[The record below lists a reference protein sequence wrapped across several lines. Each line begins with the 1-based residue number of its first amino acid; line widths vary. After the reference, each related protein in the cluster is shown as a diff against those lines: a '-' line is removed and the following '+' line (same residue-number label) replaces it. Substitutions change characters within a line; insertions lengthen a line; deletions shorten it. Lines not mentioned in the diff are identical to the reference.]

1 MRYLFIL
8 IFLFVSLDN
17 LSQDRSQW
25 SRGAAGQNFQMPNM
39 IVKGKLV
46 DSESNDGLSYATIS
60 IVTLDSILISGG
72 ITDDN
77 GKFKIEINPR
87 KMMEKIREER
97 KANSRG
103 TGMGLIAEITYVG
116 YKIKKVSIP
125 FTREN
130 REVDLKNIILESDAT
145 ALSEVTVRAEKS
157 SLELKLDKR
166 VFNVGKDLSNKGG
179 TAEEILENIPSID
192 LDIEGNISLRGS
204 QSVRIL
210 IDGKPASMMGFDG
223 PNAFKQLQGNE
234 IDKVEIITS
243 KPNPILLNQ
252 LSNIFIMSK
261 AWSEKNFAMSPQ
273 NWDAGQETF
282 SATNALGTGPF
293 KITLREPNT
302 KTVFKRNKHWW
313 GEMKDKSVTQI
324 ELMPIKNAATR
335 VAALLSGEIDL
346 VTDAPVQDLKRIG
359 SSSGHKVESTAQ
371 MRTIFL
377 GMDQAADKL
386 RTGNT
391 GDNPF
396 KKKEVRQA
404 LYQAIDIEAIK
415 KKVMRGLSEPAGII
429 TFPGVNGYTAD
440 LDKRLPYDVNA
451 AKKLLA
457 DAGYPNGFD
466 VELRCPNDRYVNDE
480 AICTAVVGMLGK
492 IGVNVNLFAQTK
504 SKHFKEL
511 KDDQGDFY
519 MLGWGVPTL
528 DSHYVFH
535 YLYETGASW
544 NKVNFSNADVDA
556 AIRVMEG
563 EVDLDKR
570 NAAIAK
576 AWKIVKD
583 DISYLPLHH
592 QVISWAS
599 KSNVNVPIRPNN
611 EPLFRTASFN

>member
-1 MRYLFIL
+1 MKF
-8 IFLFVSLDN
+8 
-17 LSQDRSQW
+17 
-25 SRGAAGQNFQMPNM
+25 QNFIKILLAFLIVFAPSNGIAKTIKWSMQGDSLTLDPHAQNEGPTTQVSRQIYEALVTRGLDMSIGPQLATKWKAVDPNTWYFFLRED
-39 IVKGKLV
+39 VKFSNGQPMT
-46 DSESNDGLSYATIS
+46 SEDVVFSILRAKQRTSDFKEYISTIS
-60 IVTLDSILISGG
+60 GV
-72 ITDDN
+72 
-77 GKFKIEINPR
+77 
-87 KMMEKIREER
+87 
-97 KANSRG
+97 KA
-103 TGMGLIAEITYVG
+103 
-116 YKIKKVSIP
+116 
-125 FTREN
+125 
-130 REVDLKNIILESDAT
+130 
-145 ALSEVTVRAEKS
+145 
-157 SLELKLDKR
+157 
-166 VFNVGKDLSNKGG
+166 
-179 TAEEILENIPSID
+179 
-192 LDIEGNISLRGS
+192 
-204 QSVRIL
+204 
-210 IDGKPASMMGFDG
+210 
-223 PNAFKQLQGNE
+223 
-234 IDKVEIITS
+234 IDKYTVQIKTS

-261 AWSEKNFAMSPQ
+261 EWSAKNFALSPQ

-282 SATNALGTGPF
+282 SATNAMGTGPF

-302 KTVFKRNKHWW
+302 KTVFKKNGKWW
-313 GEMKDKSVTQI
+313 GDVEHNITEIQ
-324 ELMPIKNAATR
+324 LLPIKNAATR

-346 VTDAPVQDLKRIG
+346 VTDAPVQDLGRIE
-359 SSSGHKVESTAQ
+359 SSAGHKVASTPQ

-386 RTGNT
+386 RSGNT

-429 TFPGVNGYTAD
+429 TFPGVTGYTKA
-440 LDKRLPYDVNA
+440 LDKRLPYDVDA

-457 DAGYPNGFD
+457 DAGYPSGFD

-492 IGVNVNLFAQTK
+492 IGVNVNLFSQTK

-511 KDDQGDFY
+511 KDNQGDFY

-535 YLYETGASW
+535 YLYETDASW

-583 DISYLPLHH
+583 DIAYLPLHH

-599 KSNVNVPIRPNN
+599 KSNVDVPIRPNN
-611 EPLFRTASFN
+611 EPLFRFSKVN

>member
-1 MRYLFIL
+1 MKPNNLLRIL
-8 IFLFVSLDN
+8 LALMFVFVST
-17 LSQDRSQW
+17 Q
-25 SRGAAGQNFQMPNM
+25 
-39 IVKGKLV
+39 
-46 DSESNDGLSYATIS
+46 SYAKTLKWSMQGDSLTLDPHAQNEGPTTQVSRQIYEALVTRGLDMSIGPQLATKWKAVDPNTWYFFLRDDVKFSNGQKMTSEDVVFSILRAKQPTSDFKEYISTIS
-60 IVTLDSILISGG
+60 GVKAI
-72 ITDDN
+72 DDY
-77 GKFKIEINPR
+77 
-87 KMMEKIREER
+87 
-97 KANSRG
+97 
-103 TGMGLIAEITYVG
+103 TVQ
-116 YKIKKVSIP
+116 IK
-125 FTREN
+125 
-130 REVDLKNIILESDAT
+130 
-145 ALSEVTVRAEKS
+145 
-157 SLELKLDKR
+157 
-166 VFNVGKDLSNKGG
+166 
-179 TAEEILENIPSID
+179 
-192 LDIEGNISLRGS
+192 
-204 QSVRIL
+204 
-210 IDGKPASMMGFDG
+210 
-223 PNAFKQLQGNE
+223 
-234 IDKVEIITS
+234 TS

-261 AWSEKNFAMSPQ
+261 QWSTDNFVVAPQ

-282 SATNALGTGPF
+282 SATNAMGTGPF

-302 KTVFKRNKHWW
+302 KTVFKKNSKWW
-313 GEMKDKSVTQI
+313 GNVEHNITEIQ
-324 ELMPIKNAATR
+324 LLPIKNAATR

-346 VTDAPVQDLKRIG
+346 VTDAPVQDLTRI
-359 SSSGHKVESTAQ
+359 SSSGGHKVESTPQ

-377 GMDQAADKL
+377 GMDQAADQL

-429 TFPGVNGYTAD
+429 TFPGVTGYTKA

-457 DAGYPNGFD
+457 DAGYPDGFD

-492 IGVNVNLFAQTK
+492 IGVNVSLFAQTK

-535 YLYETGASW
+535 YLYETDASW
-544 NKVNFSNADVDA
+544 NKVNFSDADVDA

-576 AWKIVKD
+576 AWKIVRD
-583 DISYLPLHH
+583 NIAYLPLHH

-599 KSNVNVPIRPNN
+599 KTNVNVPIRPNN
-611 EPLFRTASFN
+611 EPLFRFSSVN

>member
-1 MRYLFIL
+1 MKFKNFIK
-8 IFLFVSLDN
+8 IFFAILFVFVSTH
-17 LSQDRSQW
+17 
-25 SRGAAGQNFQMPNM
+25 
-39 IVKGKLV
+39 
-46 DSESNDGLSYATIS
+46 SYAKTIKWSMQGDSLTLDPHAQNEGPTTQVSRQVYEALVTRGLDMSIEPQLATDWKTTDPNTWVFNLRKGVKFSDGTDMTAKDVVFSILRAKQPTSDFKEYISTIS
-60 IVTLDSILISGG
+60 DV
-72 ITDDN
+72 
-77 GKFKIEINPR
+77 K
-87 KMMEKIREER
+87 
-97 KANSRG
+97 
-103 TGMGLIAEITYVG
+103 
-116 YKIKKVSIP
+116 
-125 FTREN
+125 
-130 REVDLKNIILESDAT
+130 
-145 ALSEVTVRAEKS
+145 
-157 SLELKLDKR
+157 
-166 VFNVGKDLSNKGG
+166 
-179 TAEEILENIPSID
+179 
-192 LDIEGNISLRGS
+192 
-204 QSVRIL
+204 
-210 IDGKPASMMGFDG
+210 
-223 PNAFKQLQGNE
+223 E
-234 IDKVEIITS
+234 IDNYTVQVTTS

-261 AWSEKNFAMSPQ
+261 KWSIDFGATVSQ
-273 NWDAGQETF
+273 NWDGGEETF
-282 SATNALGTGPF
+282 SATNAMGTGPF

-302 KTVFKRNKHWW
+302 KTVFERNSNWW
-313 GEMKDKSVTQI
+313 GSMKDNSVSEIQ
-324 ELMPIKNAATR
+324 LLPIKNSATR
-335 VAALLSGEIDL
+335 VAALLSGEVDL
-346 VTDAPVQDLKRIG
+346 VTDAPVQDLARIG
-359 SSSGHKVESTAQ
+359 NSADHNVVSTAQ

-386 RTGNT
+386 RSGNT

-429 TFPGVNGYTAD
+429 TFPGVNGYTKD
-440 LDKRLPYDVNA
+440 LDKRLPYDVDA

-457 DAGYPNGFD
+457 DAGYPKGFD

-511 KDDQGDFY
+511 KEDKGDFY

-535 YLYETGASW
+535 YLYESGASW
-544 NKVNFSNADVDA
+544 NKVNFSNSEVDA

-570 NAAIAK
+570 NAAIAN

-592 QVISWAS
+592 QVISWAT
-599 KSNVNVPIRPNN
+599 KNNVDVPIRPNN
-611 EPLFRTASFN
+611 EPLFRFASFK

>member
-1 MRYLFIL
+1 MKFKNFIK
-8 IFLFVSLDN
+8 IFFAILFVFVSTH
-17 LSQDRSQW
+17 
-25 SRGAAGQNFQMPNM
+25 
-39 IVKGKLV
+39 
-46 DSESNDGLSYATIS
+46 SYAKTIKWSMQGDSLTLDPHAQNEGPTTQVSRQVYEALVTRGLDMSIEPQLATDWKTTDPNTWVFNLRKDVKFSDGTDMTAKDVVFSILRAKQPTSDFKEYISTIS
-60 IVTLDSILISGG
+60 DV
-72 ITDDN
+72 
-77 GKFKIEINPR
+77 K
-87 KMMEKIREER
+87 
-97 KANSRG
+97 
-103 TGMGLIAEITYVG
+103 
-116 YKIKKVSIP
+116 
-125 FTREN
+125 
-130 REVDLKNIILESDAT
+130 
-145 ALSEVTVRAEKS
+145 
-157 SLELKLDKR
+157 
-166 VFNVGKDLSNKGG
+166 
-179 TAEEILENIPSID
+179 
-192 LDIEGNISLRGS
+192 
-204 QSVRIL
+204 
-210 IDGKPASMMGFDG
+210 
-223 PNAFKQLQGNE
+223 E
-234 IDKVEIITS
+234 IDNYTVQVSTS

-261 AWSEKNFAMSPQ
+261 KWSIDFGATVSQ
-273 NWDAGQETF
+273 NWDGGEETF
-282 SATNALGTGPF
+282 SATNAMGTGPF

-302 KTVFKRNKHWW
+302 KTVFERNSNWW
-313 GEMKDKSVTQI
+313 GSMKDNSVSEI
-324 ELMPIKNAATR
+324 HLLPIKNSATR
-335 VAALLSGEIDL
+335 VAALLSGEVDL
-346 VTDAPVQDLKRIG
+346 VTDAPVQDLARIG
-359 SSSGHKVESTAQ
+359 NSADHEVVSTAQ

-386 RTGNT
+386 RSGNT

-429 TFPGVNGYTAD
+429 TFPGVNGYTQD
-440 LDKRLPYDVNA
+440 LDKRLPYDVDA

-457 DAGYPNGFD
+457 DAGYPKGFD

-511 KDDQGDFY
+511 KEDKGDFY

-535 YLYETGASW
+535 YLYESGASW
-544 NKVNFSNADVDA
+544 NKVNFSNSEVDA

-570 NAAIAK
+570 NAAIAN

-592 QVISWAS
+592 QVISWAT
-599 KSNVNVPIRPNN
+599 KNNVDVPIRPNN
-611 EPLFRTASFN
+611 EPLFRFASFK

>member
-1 MRYLFIL
+1 MKPKNLLRIL
-8 IFLFVSLDN
+8 LAFLFVFASTQSFAKTIKWSMQGDSLTLDPHAQN
-17 LSQDRSQW
+17 EGPTTMV
-25 SRGAAGQNFQMPNM
+25 SRQVYEALVTRGLDMSIGPQLAHKWKAVDPTTWYFFLREDVKFSNGQAMTSEDVVFSLLRAKQRTSDFKEY
-39 IVKGKLV
+39 ISTITEVKAIDDYTVK
-46 DSESNDGLSYATIS
+46 
-60 IVTLDSILISGG
+60 IVT
-72 ITDDN
+72 
-77 GKFKIEINPR
+77 
-87 KMMEKIREER
+87 RE
-97 KANSRG
+97 
-103 TGMGLIAEITYVG
+103 
-116 YKIKKVSIP
+116 
-125 FTREN
+125 
-130 REVDLKNIILESDAT
+130 
-145 ALSEVTVRAEKS
+145 
-157 SLELKLDKR
+157 
-166 VFNVGKDLSNKGG
+166 
-179 TAEEILENIPSID
+179 
-192 LDIEGNISLRGS
+192 
-204 QSVRIL
+204 
-210 IDGKPASMMGFDG
+210 
-223 PNAFKQLQGNE
+223 
-234 IDKVEIITS
+234 
-243 KPNPILLNQ
+243 PNPILLNQ
-252 LSNIFIMSK
+252 LSNIFVMSK
-261 AWSEKNFAMSPQ
+261 KWATENFVIAPQ

-282 SATNALGTGPF
+282 SATNAMGTGPF

-302 KTVFKRNKHWW
+302 KTVFKKNSKWW
-313 GEMKDKSVTQI
+313 GDVEHNITEI
-324 ELMPIKNAATR
+324 HLLPIKNAATR
-335 VAALLSGEIDL
+335 VAALLSGEIDV
-346 VTDAPVQDLKRIG
+346 VTDAPVQDLARIKA
-359 SSSGHKVESTAQ
+359 SAGHKVESTPQ

-429 TFPGVNGYTAD
+429 TFPGVTGYTKE
-440 LDKRLPYDVNA
+440 LDKRLPYDVDA

>member
-1 MRYLFIL
+1 MKFIKILLAFL
-8 IFLFVSLDN
+8 IFFVPNTGVAKTIKWSMQGDSLTLDPHAQN
-17 LSQDRSQW
+17 EGPTTQV
-25 SRGAAGQNFQMPNM
+25 SRQIYEALVTRGLDMSIGPQLATKWKAVDPNTWYFFLREDVKFSNGQPMT
-39 IVKGKLV
+39 
-46 DSESNDGLSYATIS
+46 SEDVVFSILRAKQRTSDFKEYISTIS
-60 IVTLDSILISGG
+60 GV
-72 ITDDN
+72 
-77 GKFKIEINPR
+77 
-87 KMMEKIREER
+87 
-97 KANSRG
+97 KA
-103 TGMGLIAEITYVG
+103 
-116 YKIKKVSIP
+116 
-125 FTREN
+125 
-130 REVDLKNIILESDAT
+130 
-145 ALSEVTVRAEKS
+145 
-157 SLELKLDKR
+157 
-166 VFNVGKDLSNKGG
+166 
-179 TAEEILENIPSID
+179 
-192 LDIEGNISLRGS
+192 
-204 QSVRIL
+204 
-210 IDGKPASMMGFDG
+210 
-223 PNAFKQLQGNE
+223 
-234 IDKVEIITS
+234 IDKYTVQIKTS

-261 AWSEKNFAMSPQ
+261 EWSAKNFALSPQ

-282 SATNALGTGPF
+282 SATNAMGTGPF

-302 KTVFKRNKHWW
+302 KTVFKKNGKWW
-313 GEMKDKSVTQI
+313 GNVEHNITEIQ
-324 ELMPIKNAATR
+324 LLPIKNAATR

-346 VTDAPVQDLKRIG
+346 VTDAPVQDLGRIE
-359 SSSGHKVESTAQ
+359 SSAGHKVAITPQ

-386 RTGNT
+386 RSGNT

-429 TFPGVNGYTAD
+429 TFPGVTGYTNA
-440 LDKRLPYDVNA
+440 LDKRLPYDVDA

-457 DAGYPNGFD
+457 DAGYPSGFD

-492 IGVNVNLFAQTK
+492 IGVNVNLFSQTK

-511 KDDQGDFY
+511 KDNQGDFY

-535 YLYETGASW
+535 YLYETDASW

-570 NAAIAK
+570 NAAIAN

-583 DISYLPLHH
+583 DIAYLPLHH

-599 KSNVNVPIRPNN
+599 KSNVDVPIRPNN
-611 EPLFRTASFN
+611 EPLFRFSNVR

>member
-1 MRYLFIL
+1 MKFKNFIK
-8 IFLFVSLDN
+8 IFFAILFVFVSTHSFAKTIKWSMQGDSLTLDPHAQNEGPTTQVSRQIYEALVTRGLDMSIEPQLATDWKTTDPNTWVFN
-17 LSQDRSQW
+17 LRKD
-25 SRGAAGQNFQMPNM
+25 
-39 IVKGKLV
+39 VKF
-46 DSESNDGLSYATIS
+46 SDGTDMTAKDVVFSILRAKQPTSDFKEYISTIS
-60 IVTLDSILISGG
+60 DV
-72 ITDDN
+72 
-77 GKFKIEINPR
+77 K
-87 KMMEKIREER
+87 
-97 KANSRG
+97 
-103 TGMGLIAEITYVG
+103 
-116 YKIKKVSIP
+116 
-125 FTREN
+125 
-130 REVDLKNIILESDAT
+130 
-145 ALSEVTVRAEKS
+145 
-157 SLELKLDKR
+157 
-166 VFNVGKDLSNKGG
+166 
-179 TAEEILENIPSID
+179 
-192 LDIEGNISLRGS
+192 
-204 QSVRIL
+204 
-210 IDGKPASMMGFDG
+210 
-223 PNAFKQLQGNE
+223 E
-234 IDKVEIITS
+234 IDNYTVQVSTS

-261 AWSEKNFAMSPQ
+261 KWSIDFGATVSQ
-273 NWDAGQETF
+273 NWDGGEETF
-282 SATNALGTGPF
+282 SATNAMGTGPF

-302 KTVFKRNKHWW
+302 KTVFERNSNWW
-313 GEMKDKSVTQI
+313 GSMKDNSVSEI
-324 ELMPIKNAATR
+324 HLLPIKNSATR
-335 VAALLSGEIDL
+335 VAALLSGEVDL
-346 VTDAPVQDLKRIG
+346 VTDAPVQDLARIG
-359 SSSGHKVESTAQ
+359 NSADHEVVSTAQ

-386 RTGNT
+386 RSGNT

-429 TFPGVNGYTAD
+429 TFPGVNGYTEE
-440 LDKRLPYDVNA
+440 LDKRLPYDVDA

-457 DAGYPNGFD
+457 DAGYPKGFD

-511 KDDQGDFY
+511 KEDKGDFY

-535 YLYETGASW
+535 YLYESGASW
-544 NKVNFSNADVDA
+544 NKVNFSNSEVDA

-570 NAAIAK
+570 NAAIAN

-592 QVISWAS
+592 QVISWAT
-599 KSNVNVPIRPNN
+599 KNNVDVPIRPNN
-611 EPLFRTASFN
+611 EPLFRFASFK

>member
-1 MRYLFIL
+1 MKTFKFFKIL
-8 IFLFVSLDN
+8 LTFLFVFVSTQSFAKTIKWSMQGDSL
-17 LSQDRSQW
+17 
-25 SRGAAGQNFQMPNM
+25 
-39 IVKGKLV
+39 
-46 DSESNDGLSYATIS
+46 
-60 IVTLDSILISGG
+60 TLDPHAQNEGPTTQVSRQVYEALVTRGLDMTIEPQLATKWSTTDPNTWIFKLREDVKFSDGSKMTSRDVVFSILRAKQRTSDFKEYISTVSGVEA
-72 ITDDN
+72 IDDY
-77 GKFKIEINPR
+77 
-87 KMMEKIREER
+87 
-97 KANSRG
+97 
-103 TGMGLIAEITYVG
+103 TV
-116 YKIKKVSIP
+116 KV
-125 FTREN
+125 T
-130 REVDLKNIILESDAT
+130 
-145 ALSEVTVRAEKS
+145 
-157 SLELKLDKR
+157 
-166 VFNVGKDLSNKGG
+166 
-179 TAEEILENIPSID
+179 
-192 LDIEGNISLRGS
+192 
-204 QSVRIL
+204 
-210 IDGKPASMMGFDG
+210 
-223 PNAFKQLQGNE
+223 
-234 IDKVEIITS
+234 TS

-252 LSNIFIMSK
+252 LSNIFVMS
-261 AWSEKNFAMSPQ
+261 NAM
-273 NWDAGQETF
+273 
-282 SATNALGTGPF
+282 GTGPF

-313 GEMKDKSVTQI
+313 GDMKDNKVTEI
-324 ELMPIKNAATR
+324 HLLPIKNAATR
-335 VAALLSGEIDL
+335 VAALLSGEVDL
-346 VTDAPVQDLKRIG
+346 VTDAPVQDLARIG
-359 SSSGHKVESTAQ
+359 SSSAHKVNSTAQ

-429 TFPGVNGYTAD
+429 TFPGVNGYTKE
-440 LDKRLPYDVNA
+440 LDARLPYDVDA

-492 IGVNVNLFAQTK
+492 IGVNVSLFAQTK

-511 KDDQGDFY
+511 KDNQGDFY

-535 YLYETGASW
+535 YLYESGASW
-544 NKVNFSNADVDA
+544 NKVNFSNSEVDA

-570 NAAIAK
+570 NEAIAK

-599 KSNVNVPIRPNN
+599 KSNVDVPIRPNN
-611 EPLFRTASFN
+611 EPLFRFASFN

>member
-1 MRYLFIL
+1 MKFRNFIKILLAFL
-8 IFLFVSLDN
+8 IVFAPSNGIAKTLKWSMQGDSLTLDPHAQNEGPTTQVSRQIYEALVTRGLDMSIGPQLATKWKAVDPNTWYFFLREDVKFSN
-17 LSQDRSQW
+17 
-25 SRGAAGQNFQMPNM
+25 GQPMT
-39 IVKGKLV
+39 
-46 DSESNDGLSYATIS
+46 SEDVVFSILRAKQRTSDFKEYISTIS
-60 IVTLDSILISGG
+60 GV
-72 ITDDN
+72 
-77 GKFKIEINPR
+77 
-87 KMMEKIREER
+87 
-97 KANSRG
+97 KA
-103 TGMGLIAEITYVG
+103 
-116 YKIKKVSIP
+116 
-125 FTREN
+125 
-130 REVDLKNIILESDAT
+130 
-145 ALSEVTVRAEKS
+145 
-157 SLELKLDKR
+157 
-166 VFNVGKDLSNKGG
+166 
-179 TAEEILENIPSID
+179 
-192 LDIEGNISLRGS
+192 
-204 QSVRIL
+204 
-210 IDGKPASMMGFDG
+210 
-223 PNAFKQLQGNE
+223 
-234 IDKVEIITS
+234 IDKYTVQIKTS

-261 AWSEKNFAMSPQ
+261 EWSAKNFALSPQ

-282 SATNALGTGPF
+282 SATNAMGTGPF

-302 KTVFKRNKHWW
+302 KTVFKKNGKWW
-313 GEMKDKSVTQI
+313 GNVEHNITEIQ
-324 ELMPIKNAATR
+324 LLPIKNAATR

-346 VTDAPVQDLKRIG
+346 VTDAPVQDLGRIE
-359 SSSGHKVESTAQ
+359 SSAGHKVASTPQ

-377 GMDQAADKL
+377 GMDQTADKL
-386 RTGNT
+386 RSGNT

-429 TFPGVNGYTAD
+429 TFPGVTGYTKA
-440 LDKRLPYDVNA
+440 LDKRLPYDVDA

-492 IGVNVNLFAQTK
+492 IGVNVNLFSQTK

-511 KDDQGDFY
+511 KDNQGDFY

-535 YLYETGASW
+535 YLYETDASW

-583 DISYLPLHH
+583 DIAYLPLHH

-611 EPLFRTASFN
+611 EPLFRFSSVN

>member
-1 MRYLFIL
+1 MKFKNFIK
-8 IFLFVSLDN
+8 IFFAILFVFVSTHSFAKTIKWSMQGDSLTLDPHAQNEGPTTQVSRQIYEALVTRGLDMSIEPQLATDWKTTDPNTWVFN
-17 LSQDRSQW
+17 LRK
-25 SRGAAGQNFQMPNM
+25 G
-39 IVKGKLV
+39 VKF
-46 DSESNDGLSYATIS
+46 SDGTDMTAKDVVFSILRAKQPTSDFKEYISTIS
-60 IVTLDSILISGG
+60 DV
-72 ITDDN
+72 
-77 GKFKIEINPR
+77 K
-87 KMMEKIREER
+87 
-97 KANSRG
+97 
-103 TGMGLIAEITYVG
+103 
-116 YKIKKVSIP
+116 
-125 FTREN
+125 
-130 REVDLKNIILESDAT
+130 
-145 ALSEVTVRAEKS
+145 
-157 SLELKLDKR
+157 
-166 VFNVGKDLSNKGG
+166 
-179 TAEEILENIPSID
+179 
-192 LDIEGNISLRGS
+192 
-204 QSVRIL
+204 
-210 IDGKPASMMGFDG
+210 
-223 PNAFKQLQGNE
+223 E
-234 IDKVEIITS
+234 IDNYTVQVSTS

-261 AWSEKNFAMSPQ
+261 KWSIDFGATVSQ
-273 NWDAGQETF
+273 NWDGGEETF
-282 SATNALGTGPF
+282 SATNAMGTGPF

-302 KTVFKRNKHWW
+302 KTVFERNSNWW
-313 GEMKDKSVTQI
+313 GSMKDNSVSEI
-324 ELMPIKNAATR
+324 HLLPIKNSATR
-335 VAALLSGEIDL
+335 VAALLSGEVDL
-346 VTDAPVQDLKRIG
+346 VTDAPVQDLARIG
-359 SSSGHKVESTAQ
+359 NSADHEVVSTAQ

-386 RTGNT
+386 RSGNT

-429 TFPGVNGYTAD
+429 TFPGVNGYTQD
-440 LDKRLPYDVNA
+440 LDKRLPYDVDA

-457 DAGYPNGFD
+457 DAGYPKGFD

-511 KDDQGDFY
+511 KEDKGDFY

-535 YLYETGASW
+535 YLYESGASW
-544 NKVNFSNADVDA
+544 NKVNFSNSEVDA

-570 NAAIAK
+570 NAAIAN
-576 AWKIVKD
+576 AWKIVKN

-599 KSNVNVPIRPNN
+599 KSGVNVPIRPNN

>member
-1 MRYLFIL
+1 MKF
-8 IFLFVSLDN
+8 
-17 LSQDRSQW
+17 
-25 SRGAAGQNFQMPNM
+25 QNFIKILLAFLIVFAPSNGIAKTLKWSMQGDSLTLDPHAQNEGPTTQVSRQIYEALVTRGLDMSIGPQLATKWKAVDPNTWYFFLRED
-39 IVKGKLV
+39 VKFSNGQPMT
-46 DSESNDGLSYATIS
+46 SEDVVFSILRAKQRTSDFKEYISTIS
-60 IVTLDSILISGG
+60 GV
-72 ITDDN
+72 
-77 GKFKIEINPR
+77 
-87 KMMEKIREER
+87 
-97 KANSRG
+97 KA
-103 TGMGLIAEITYVG
+103 
-116 YKIKKVSIP
+116 
-125 FTREN
+125 
-130 REVDLKNIILESDAT
+130 
-145 ALSEVTVRAEKS
+145 
-157 SLELKLDKR
+157 
-166 VFNVGKDLSNKGG
+166 
-179 TAEEILENIPSID
+179 
-192 LDIEGNISLRGS
+192 
-204 QSVRIL
+204 
-210 IDGKPASMMGFDG
+210 
-223 PNAFKQLQGNE
+223 
-234 IDKVEIITS
+234 IDKYTVQIKTS

-261 AWSEKNFAMSPQ
+261 EWSAKNFALSPQ

-282 SATNALGTGPF
+282 SATNAMGTGPF

-302 KTVFKRNKHWW
+302 KTVFKKNGKWW
-313 GEMKDKSVTQI
+313 GNVEHNITEIQ
-324 ELMPIKNAATR
+324 LLPIKNAATR

-346 VTDAPVQDLKRIG
+346 VTDAPVQDLGRIE
-359 SSSGHKVESTAQ
+359 SSAGHKVASTPQ

-377 GMDQAADKL
+377 GMDQAVDKL
-386 RTGNT
+386 RSGNT

-429 TFPGVNGYTAD
+429 TFPGVTGYTKA
-440 LDKRLPYDVNA
+440 LDKRLPYDVDA

-492 IGVNVNLFAQTK
+492 IGVNVNLFSQTK

-511 KDDQGDFY
+511 KDNQGDFY

-535 YLYETGASW
+535 YLYETDASW

-570 NAAIAK
+570 NAAIAN

-583 DISYLPLHH
+583 DIAYLPLHH

-599 KSNVNVPIRPNN
+599 KSNVDVPIRPNN
-611 EPLFRTASFN
+611 EPLFRFSKVN

>member
-1 MRYLFIL
+1 MKFKNFIK
-8 IFLFVSLDN
+8 IFFAILFVFVSTHSFAKTIKWSMQGDSLTLDPHAQNEGPTTQVSRQVYEALVTRGLDMSIEPQLATDWKTTDPNTWVFN
-17 LSQDRSQW
+17 LRKD
-25 SRGAAGQNFQMPNM
+25 
-39 IVKGKLV
+39 VKF
-46 DSESNDGLSYATIS
+46 SDGTDMTAKDVVFSILRAKQPTSDFKEYISTIS
-60 IVTLDSILISGG
+60 DV
-72 ITDDN
+72 
-77 GKFKIEINPR
+77 K
-87 KMMEKIREER
+87 
-97 KANSRG
+97 
-103 TGMGLIAEITYVG
+103 
-116 YKIKKVSIP
+116 
-125 FTREN
+125 
-130 REVDLKNIILESDAT
+130 
-145 ALSEVTVRAEKS
+145 
-157 SLELKLDKR
+157 
-166 VFNVGKDLSNKGG
+166 
-179 TAEEILENIPSID
+179 
-192 LDIEGNISLRGS
+192 
-204 QSVRIL
+204 
-210 IDGKPASMMGFDG
+210 
-223 PNAFKQLQGNE
+223 E
-234 IDKVEIITS
+234 IDNYTVQVSTS

-261 AWSEKNFAMSPQ
+261 KWSIDFGATVSQ
-273 NWDAGQETF
+273 NWDGGEETF
-282 SATNALGTGPF
+282 SATNAMGTGPF

-302 KTVFKRNKHWW
+302 KTVFERNSNWW
-313 GEMKDKSVTQI
+313 GSMKDNSVSEI
-324 ELMPIKNAATR
+324 HLLPIKNSATR
-335 VAALLSGEIDL
+335 VAALLSGEVDL
-346 VTDAPVQDLKRIG
+346 VTDAPVQDLARIG
-359 SSSGHKVESTAQ
+359 NSADHEVVSTAQ

-386 RTGNT
+386 RSGNT

-429 TFPGVNGYTAD
+429 TFPGVNGYTEE
-440 LDKRLPYDVNA
+440 LDKRLPYDVDA

-457 DAGYPNGFD
+457 DAGYPKGFD

-511 KDDQGDFY
+511 KEDKGDFY

-535 YLYETGASW
+535 YLYESGASW
-544 NKVNFSNADVDA
+544 NKVNFSNSDVDA

-570 NAAIAK
+570 NAAIAN

-592 QVISWAS
+592 QVISWAT
-599 KSNVNVPIRPNN
+599 KKNVDVPIRPNN
-611 EPLFRTASFN
+611 EPLFRFASFK

>member
-1 MRYLFIL
+1 MKFKNFIK
-8 IFLFVSLDN
+8 IFFAILFVFVSTH
-17 LSQDRSQW
+17 
-25 SRGAAGQNFQMPNM
+25 
-39 IVKGKLV
+39 
-46 DSESNDGLSYATIS
+46 SYAKTIKWSMQGDSLTLDPHAQNEGPTTQVSRQVYEALVTRGLDMSIEPQLATDWKTTDPNTWVFNLRKGVKFSDGTDMTAKDVVFSILRAKQPTSDFKEYISTIS
-60 IVTLDSILISGG
+60 DV
-72 ITDDN
+72 
-77 GKFKIEINPR
+77 K
-87 KMMEKIREER
+87 
-97 KANSRG
+97 
-103 TGMGLIAEITYVG
+103 
-116 YKIKKVSIP
+116 
-125 FTREN
+125 
-130 REVDLKNIILESDAT
+130 
-145 ALSEVTVRAEKS
+145 
-157 SLELKLDKR
+157 
-166 VFNVGKDLSNKGG
+166 
-179 TAEEILENIPSID
+179 
-192 LDIEGNISLRGS
+192 
-204 QSVRIL
+204 
-210 IDGKPASMMGFDG
+210 
-223 PNAFKQLQGNE
+223 E
-234 IDKVEIITS
+234 IDNYTVQVSTS

-261 AWSEKNFAMSPQ
+261 KWSIDFGATVSQ
-273 NWDAGQETF
+273 NWDGGEETF
-282 SATNALGTGPF
+282 SATNAMGTGPF

-302 KTVFKRNKHWW
+302 KTVFERNSNWW
-313 GEMKDKSVTQI
+313 GSMKDNSVSEI
-324 ELMPIKNAATR
+324 HLLPIKNSATR
-335 VAALLSGEIDL
+335 VAALLSGEVDL
-346 VTDAPVQDLKRIG
+346 VTDAPVQDLARIG
-359 SSSGHKVESTAQ
+359 NSADHDVVSTAQ

-386 RTGNT
+386 RSGNT

-535 YLYETGASW
+535 YLYESGASW

>member
-1 MRYLFIL
+1 MKFKNFVK
-8 IFLFVSLDN
+8 IFFAILFVFVSTH
-17 LSQDRSQW
+17 
-25 SRGAAGQNFQMPNM
+25 
-39 IVKGKLV
+39 
-46 DSESNDGLSYATIS
+46 SYAKTIKWSMQGDSLTLDPHAQNEGPTTQVSRQVYEALVTRGLDMSIEPQLATDWKTTDPNTWVFNLRKDVKFSDGTDMTAKDVVFSILRAKQPTSDFKEYISTIS
-60 IVTLDSILISGG
+60 DV
-72 ITDDN
+72 
-77 GKFKIEINPR
+77 K
-87 KMMEKIREER
+87 
-97 KANSRG
+97 
-103 TGMGLIAEITYVG
+103 
-116 YKIKKVSIP
+116 
-125 FTREN
+125 
-130 REVDLKNIILESDAT
+130 
-145 ALSEVTVRAEKS
+145 
-157 SLELKLDKR
+157 
-166 VFNVGKDLSNKGG
+166 
-179 TAEEILENIPSID
+179 
-192 LDIEGNISLRGS
+192 
-204 QSVRIL
+204 
-210 IDGKPASMMGFDG
+210 
-223 PNAFKQLQGNE
+223 E
-234 IDKVEIITS
+234 IDNYTVQVSTS

-261 AWSEKNFAMSPQ
+261 KWSIDFGATVSQ
-273 NWDAGQETF
+273 NWDGGEETF
-282 SATNALGTGPF
+282 SATNAMGTGPF

-302 KTVFKRNKHWW
+302 KTVFERNSNWW
-313 GEMKDKSVTQI
+313 GSMKDNSVSEI
-324 ELMPIKNAATR
+324 HLLPIKNSATR
-335 VAALLSGEIDL
+335 VAALLSGEVDL
-346 VTDAPVQDLKRIG
+346 VTDAPVQDLARIG
-359 SSSGHKVESTAQ
+359 NSADHDVVSTAQ

-386 RTGNT
+386 RSGNT

-429 TFPGVNGYTAD
+429 TFPGVNGYTKD
-440 LDKRLPYDVNA
+440 LDKRLPYDVDA

-457 DAGYPNGFD
+457 DAGYPKGFD

-511 KDDQGDFY
+511 KEDKGDFY

-535 YLYETGASW
+535 YLYESGASW
-544 NKVNFSNADVDA
+544 NKVNFSNSEVDA

-570 NAAIAK
+570 NAAIAN

-592 QVISWAS
+592 QVISWATKNS
-599 KSNVNVPIRPNN
+599 VDVPIRPNN
-611 EPLFRTASFN
+611 EPLFRFASFK

>member
-1 MRYLFIL
+1 MKFKNFIKILLAFL
-8 IFLFVSLDN
+8 IIFAPSNGIAKTIKWSMQGDSLTLDPHAQNEGPTTQVSRQIYEALVTRGLDMSIGPQLATKWKAVDPNTWYFFLRDDVKFSN
-17 LSQDRSQW
+17 
-25 SRGAAGQNFQMPNM
+25 GQKMT
-39 IVKGKLV
+39 
-46 DSESNDGLSYATIS
+46 SEDVVFSILRAKQPTSDFKEYISTIS
-60 IVTLDSILISGG
+60 GVKAI
-72 ITDDN
+72 DDY
-77 GKFKIEINPR
+77 
-87 KMMEKIREER
+87 
-97 KANSRG
+97 
-103 TGMGLIAEITYVG
+103 TVQ
-116 YKIKKVSIP
+116 IK
-125 FTREN
+125 
-130 REVDLKNIILESDAT
+130 
-145 ALSEVTVRAEKS
+145 
-157 SLELKLDKR
+157 
-166 VFNVGKDLSNKGG
+166 
-179 TAEEILENIPSID
+179 
-192 LDIEGNISLRGS
+192 
-204 QSVRIL
+204 
-210 IDGKPASMMGFDG
+210 
-223 PNAFKQLQGNE
+223 
-234 IDKVEIITS
+234 TS

-261 AWSEKNFAMSPQ
+261 QWSTDNFVVAPQ
-273 NWDAGQETF
+273 NWDAGQETY
-282 SATNALGTGPF
+282 SATNAMGTGPF

-302 KTVFKRNKHWW
+302 KTVFKKNNKWW
-313 GEMKDKSVTQI
+313 GNVEHNITEIQ
-324 ELMPIKNAATR
+324 LLPIKNAATR

-346 VTDAPVQDLKRIG
+346 VTDAPVQDLNRI
-359 SSSGHKVESTAQ
+359 SSSGGHKVESTPQ

-377 GMDQAADKL
+377 GMDQAADQL
-386 RTGNT
+386 RSGNT

-429 TFPGVNGYTAD
+429 TFPGVTGYTKA
-440 LDKRLPYDVNA
+440 LDKRLPYDVGA

-457 DAGYPNGFD
+457 DAGYPDGFE

-492 IGVNVNLFAQTK
+492 IGVKVNLFAQTK

-511 KDDQGDFY
+511 KDNQGDFY

-535 YLYETGASW
+535 YLYDTGASW
-544 NKVNFSNADVDA
+544 NKVNFSNNEVDE

-583 DISYLPLHH
+583 DIAYLPLHH

-599 KSNVNVPIRPNN
+599 KSNVDVPIRPNN
-611 EPLFRTASFN
+611 EPLFRFSKVN

>member
-1 MRYLFIL
+1 MKPKNLLKIL
-8 IFLFVSLDN
+8 LAFLFVFASSQSFAKTIKWSMQGDSLTLDPHAQN
-17 LSQDRSQW
+17 EGPTTQV
-25 SRGAAGQNFQMPNM
+25 SRQIYEALVTRGLDMSIGPQLATKWKAVDPNTWYFYLREDVKFSNGQKMT
-39 IVKGKLV
+39 
-46 DSESNDGLSYATIS
+46 SEDVVFSILRAKQPTSDFKEYISTIS
-60 IVTLDSILISGG
+60 DV
-72 ITDDN
+72 
-77 GKFKIEINPR
+77 K
-87 KMMEKIREER
+87 
-97 KANSRG
+97 
-103 TGMGLIAEITYVG
+103 
-116 YKIKKVSIP
+116 
-125 FTREN
+125 
-130 REVDLKNIILESDAT
+130 
-145 ALSEVTVRAEKS
+145 
-157 SLELKLDKR
+157 
-166 VFNVGKDLSNKGG
+166 
-179 TAEEILENIPSID
+179 
-192 LDIEGNISLRGS
+192 
-204 QSVRIL
+204 
-210 IDGKPASMMGFDG
+210 
-223 PNAFKQLQGNE
+223 E
-234 IDKVEIITS
+234 IDNYTVQVTTS

-261 AWSEKNFAMSPQ
+261 KWSIDFGATVSQ
-273 NWDAGQETF
+273 NWDGGEETF
-282 SATNALGTGPF
+282 SATNAMGTGPF

-302 KTVFKRNKHWW
+302 KTVFERNSNWW
-313 GEMKDKSVTQI
+313 GSMKDNSVSEI
-324 ELMPIKNAATR
+324 HLLPIKNSATR
-335 VAALLSGEIDL
+335 VAALLSGEVDL
-346 VTDAPVQDLKRIG
+346 VTDAPVQDLARIG
-359 SSSGHKVESTAQ
+359 NSADHDVVSTAQ

-386 RTGNT
+386 RSGNT

-599 KSNVNVPIRPNN
+599 KSNINVPIRPNN

>member
-1 MRYLFIL
+1 MKFKNCIKFLVAALIIFASNNATAKMIKWSMQGDSLTLDPHAQNEGPTTQVSRQVYEALVTRGLDMSIGPQLATKWKAVDPNTWYFFLREDVQFSNGQPMTSEDVVFSIL
-8 IFLFVSLDN
+8 RAKQRTSDFKEYIS
-17 LSQDRSQW
+17 
-25 SRGAAGQNFQMPNM
+25 
-39 IVKGKLV
+39 
-46 DSESNDGLSYATIS
+46 TIS
-60 IVTLDSILISGG
+60 GV
-72 ITDDN
+72 
-77 GKFKIEINPR
+77 
-87 KMMEKIREER
+87 
-97 KANSRG
+97 KA
-103 TGMGLIAEITYVG
+103 
-116 YKIKKVSIP
+116 
-125 FTREN
+125 
-130 REVDLKNIILESDAT
+130 
-145 ALSEVTVRAEKS
+145 
-157 SLELKLDKR
+157 
-166 VFNVGKDLSNKGG
+166 
-179 TAEEILENIPSID
+179 
-192 LDIEGNISLRGS
+192 
-204 QSVRIL
+204 
-210 IDGKPASMMGFDG
+210 
-223 PNAFKQLQGNE
+223 
-234 IDKVEIITS
+234 IDKYTVQIKTS

-261 AWSEKNFAMSPQ
+261 KWSHDNFVIAPQ
-273 NWDAGQETF
+273 NWDAGQETY
-282 SATNALGTGPF
+282 SATNAMGTGPF

-302 KTVFKRNKHWW
+302 KTVFKKNSKWW
-313 GEMKDKSVTQI
+313 GNVEHNITQI
-324 ELMPIKNAATR
+324 QLLPIKNAATR
-335 VAALLSGEIDL
+335 VAALLSGEIDI
-346 VTDAPVQDLKRIG
+346 VTDAPVQDLARI
-359 SSSGHKVESTAQ
+359 SASSGHKVESTPQ

-396 KKKEVRQA
+396 KKKKVRQA

-429 TFPGVNGYTAD
+429 TFPGVTGYTKA
-440 LDKRLPYDVNA
+440 LDERLPYDVDA

-457 DAGYPNGFD
+457 DAGYPDGFD

-480 AICTAVVGMLGK
+480 AICTAVVGMFGK

-511 KDDQGDFY
+511 KDNQGDFY

-535 YLYETGASW
+535 YLYESGASW

-570 NAAIAK
+570 NAAIAN
-576 AWKIVKD
+576 AWKIVRD

-599 KSNVNVPIRPNN
+599 KTNVNVPIRPNN
-611 EPLFRTASFN
+611 EPLFRFSSVK

>member
-1 MRYLFIL
+1 MKIKNL
-8 IFLFVSLDN
+8 IGVLLSVVLVFGFSSAWAKTIKWSMQGDSL
-17 LSQDRSQW
+17 
-25 SRGAAGQNFQMPNM
+25 
-39 IVKGKLV
+39 
-46 DSESNDGLSYATIS
+46 
-60 IVTLDSILISGG
+60 TLDPHAQNEGPTTQVSRQIYEALVERAVDMKIQPALATKWKTTDPNTWIFTLREDVKFSDGSKMTSEDVVFSILRAKQRTSDFKEYISTVSGVEAVG
-72 ITDDN
+72 DYAVKIT
-77 GKFKIEINPR
+77 
-87 KMMEKIREER
+87 
-97 KANSRG
+97 
-103 TGMGLIAEITYVG
+103 
-116 YKIKKVSIP
+116 
-125 FTREN
+125 
-130 REVDLKNIILESDAT
+130 
-145 ALSEVTVRAEKS
+145 
-157 SLELKLDKR
+157 
-166 VFNVGKDLSNKGG
+166 
-179 TAEEILENIPSID
+179 
-192 LDIEGNISLRGS
+192 
-204 QSVRIL
+204 
-210 IDGKPASMMGFDG
+210 
-223 PNAFKQLQGNE
+223 
-234 IDKVEIITS
+234 TS

-293 KITLREPNT
+293 KVTLREPNT

-313 GEMKDKSVTQI
+313 GEMTDKKVTQI
-324 ELMPIKNAATR
+324 ELLPIKNAATR

-346 VTDAPVQDLKRIG
+346 VTDAPVQDLARIG
-359 SSSGHKVESTAQ
+359 SSSTHKVESTAQ

-377 GMDQAADKL
+377 GMDQAADQL

-396 KKKEVRQA
+396 KKK
-404 LYQAIDIEAIK
+404 
-415 KKVMRGLSEPAGII
+415 VMRGLSEPAGIV
-429 TFPGVNGYTAD
+429 TFPGVNGYTKD
-440 LDKRLPYDVNA
+440 LDKRLPYDVDG

-504 SKHFKEL
+504 SKHFQEL
-511 KDDQGDFY
+511 KDNQGDFY

-544 NKVNFSNADVDA
+544 NKVNFSNSEVDA

-570 NAAIAK
+570 NAAIAN
-576 AWKIVKD
+576 AWKIVRD

-592 QVISWAS
+592 QVISWAA
-599 KSNVNVPIRPNN
+599 KNDVNVPIRPNN
-611 EPLFRTASFN
+611 EPLFKAASFN

>member
-1 MRYLFIL
+1 MKFKNL
-8 IFLFVSLDN
+8 IKIFFAILFVFVSTH
-17 LSQDRSQW
+17 
-25 SRGAAGQNFQMPNM
+25 
-39 IVKGKLV
+39 
-46 DSESNDGLSYATIS
+46 SYAKTIKWSMQGDSLTLDPHAQNEGPTTQVSRQVYEALVTRGLDMSIEPQLATDWKTTDPNTWIFNLRKGVKFSDGTDMTAKDVVFSILRAKQPTSDFKEYISTIS
-60 IVTLDSILISGG
+60 DV
-72 ITDDN
+72 
-77 GKFKIEINPR
+77 K
-87 KMMEKIREER
+87 
-97 KANSRG
+97 
-103 TGMGLIAEITYVG
+103 
-116 YKIKKVSIP
+116 
-125 FTREN
+125 
-130 REVDLKNIILESDAT
+130 
-145 ALSEVTVRAEKS
+145 
-157 SLELKLDKR
+157 
-166 VFNVGKDLSNKGG
+166 
-179 TAEEILENIPSID
+179 
-192 LDIEGNISLRGS
+192 
-204 QSVRIL
+204 
-210 IDGKPASMMGFDG
+210 
-223 PNAFKQLQGNE
+223 E
-234 IDKVEIITS
+234 IDNYTVQVSTS

-261 AWSEKNFAMSPQ
+261 KWSIDFGATVSQ
-273 NWDAGQETF
+273 NWDGGEETF
-282 SATNALGTGPF
+282 SATNAMGTGPF

-302 KTVFKRNKHWW
+302 KTVFKRNSNWW
-313 GEMKDKSVTQI
+313 GSMKDNSVSEI
-324 ELMPIKNAATR
+324 HLLPIKNSATR
-335 VAALLSGEIDL
+335 VAALLSGEVDL
-346 VTDAPVQDLKRIG
+346 VTDAPVQDLARIG
-359 SSSGHKVESTAQ
+359 NSADHDVVSTAQ

-386 RTGNT
+386 RSGNT

-429 TFPGVNGYTAD
+429 TFPGVNGYTQD
-440 LDKRLPYDVNA
+440 LDKRLPYDVDA

-457 DAGYPNGFD
+457 EAGYPKGFD

-511 KDDQGDFY
+511 KEDKGDFY

-535 YLYETGASW
+535 YLYESGASW
-544 NKVNFSNADVDA
+544 NKVNFSNSEVDA

-570 NAAIAK
+570 NAAIAN

-592 QVISWAS
+592 QVISWATKNS
-599 KSNVNVPIRPNN
+599 VDVPIRPNN
-611 EPLFRTASFN
+611 EPLFRFASFK